1 ILCFSVAFS
10 SLFFYY
16 STATSHTYTLSLH
29 DALPILTTAHTCV
42 GSRIFRLPIFSRES
56 WLGSGVPGYLILL
69 WGELI
74 APFFISLG
82 ELIWHRVLH
91 FVTRIGCG
99 AGRICFNVAL
109 PFARAAFSPFFVT
122 TFKSR

>member
-42 GSRIFRLPIFSRES
+42 DPRIFRLPIFSRES

-69 WGELI
+69 WGELV
-74 APFFISLG
+74 APFFIGLG
-82 ELIWHRVLH
+82 ELIWHCVLREGDH
-91 FVTRIGCG
+91 QLDAHQVQFVSALVPLATGCG
-99 AGRICFNVAL
+99 SA
-109 PFARAAFSPFFVT
+109 
-122 TFKSR
+122 